1 MHKKHEI
8 IELVVKIVCDYFEI
22 EDWRLLCKKRVY
34 NKDMHAKYV
43 CVYLLSKYLRVPIM
57 SVSDY
62 FKIGINVDSL
72 RSKTNRVL
80 YDISNSNLP
89 YNDAVKKLSFL
100 IENSS
105 ISKKD
110 FYLVVPSSMIKKY
123 DF

>member
-22 EDWRLLCKKRVY
+22 KDWKVLCKQRAYGKE
-34 NKDMHAKYV
+34 MHAKYV
-43 CVYLLSKYLRVPIM
+43 CSFLLSKYLKVPVI
-57 SVSDY
+57 SIGDY
-62 FKIGINVDSL
+62 FKVGIGSHQL
-72 RSKTNRVL
+72 RSNSSRVL
-80 YDISNSNLP
+80 YEISNSNLP
-89 YNDAVKKLSFL
+89 YNDAVQKLSFL